1 MDEARR
7 QLVDYAKMVEKTAQA
22 EERRRISRALHD
34 RESLRM
40 LLGMQEELNVM
51 GTCENGAEALKWLM
65 EGNEADVILMDNR
78 MPECDGVEG
87 TKRIHEQFPSIKILV
102 LATFDDDEFIIEA
115 LRNGACGYL
124 LKNVPPEQIVHG
136 IKTVYQGNWLIHPDI
151 SKKLTGYIQA
161 PTPFLQTLDQYGLT
175 KAEQAIV
182 EKISE
187 GLSNKEIARTLF
199 LSEETVKNY
208 ISGILDKF
216 SLRDRTQ
223 IALFHLKQQA
233 SFPHNSDREYI

>member
-161 PTPFLQTLDQYGLT
+161 PTPFCKPWTNMGLQRRSRLLLRKSPRVFPTRKLPGLY
-175 KAEQAIV
+175 
-182 EKISE
+182 
-187 GLSNKEIARTLF
+187 F
-199 LSEETVKNY
+199 
-208 ISGILDKF
+208 
-216 SLRDRTQ
+216 
-223 IALFHLKQQA
+223 
-233 SFPHNSDREYI
+233 

>member
-115 LRNGACGYL
+115 CGT
-124 LKNVPPEQIVHG
+124 VPAA
-136 IKTVYQGNWLIHPDI
+136 I
-151 SKKLTGYIQA
+151 SSKMFRQNRLYM
-161 PTPFLQTLDQYGLT
+161 
-175 KAEQAIV
+175 V
-182 EKISE
+182 
-187 GLSNKEIARTLF
+187 
-199 LSEETVKNY
+199 
-208 ISGILDKF
+208 
-216 SLRDRTQ
+216 
-223 IALFHLKQQA
+223 
-233 SFPHNSDREYI
+233 

>member
-1 MDEARR
+1 MITSLFMYGLKPSEISRPLFLLHMAIANIAALDQSLPVILTVNFLFLLTFMLIHQLSTTSQIKKTDSLYDELRRKHYELDEARR

-124 LKNVPPEQIVHG
+124 LKMFRQNRLYMV
-136 IKTVYQGNWLIHPDI
+136 
-151 SKKLTGYIQA
+151 
-161 PTPFLQTLDQYGLT
+161 
-175 KAEQAIV
+175 
-182 EKISE
+182 
-187 GLSNKEIARTLF
+187 
-199 LSEETVKNY
+199 
-208 ISGILDKF
+208 
-216 SLRDRTQ
+216 
-223 IALFHLKQQA
+223 
-233 SFPHNSDREYI
+233 

>member
-22 EERRRISRALHD
+22 EQRRRISRALHD

-87 TKRIHEQFPSIKILV
+87 TKQIHEQFPSIKILV

-161 PTPFLQTLDQYGLT
+161 PTLFCKPWTNMGLQRRSRLLLRKSPRVFPTRKLPGLY
-175 KAEQAIV
+175 
-182 EKISE
+182 S
-187 GLSNKEIARTLF
+187 
-199 LSEETVKNY
+199 
-208 ISGILDKF
+208 
-216 SLRDRTQ
+216 
-223 IALFHLKQQA
+223 
-233 SFPHNSDREYI
+233 